1 MATFSSTELTIS
13 MVVGRKKRKH
23 RAHANSL
30 VAIDEGMVLDQPPG
44 QRSGHLRRRGIG
56 IVKRLVGCARDGTF
70 QQSTITQTVR
80 PTKFL
85 DQIGVNAFHNFNR
98 RKDHY
103 FASSR

>member
-1 MATFSSTELTIS
+1 
-13 MVVGRKKRKH
+13 
-23 RAHANSL
+23 
-30 VAIDEGMVLDQPPG
+30 
-44 QRSGHLRRRGIG
+44 
-56 IVKRLVGCARDGTF
+56 
-70 QQSTITQTVR
+70 VR